1 MDVRDSL
8 NFCDACSRSLG
19 DGDGGD
25 WLSLRKTT
33 LFLAPTMESME
44 NPNFDLLET
53 ADDDCGDC
61 RMEDIVSAAKV
72 IVRSVVIGITKISA
86 SA

>member
-8 NFCDACSRSLG
+8 NFCDACSRSR
-19 DGDGGD
+19 GDGGD

-44 NPNFDLLET
+44 KPSFDLLET
-53 ADDDCGDC
+53 ADDD
-61 RMEDIVSAAKV
+61 
-72 IVRSVVIGITKISA
+72 
-86 SA
+86 